1 MTEPNQI
8 DDRPDIESIMS
19 EIRENIQEVPEPEQ
33 PQERKSDDVLSLNL
47 EAVNRSYVLG
57 EGTSEGISGLRDK
70 SARILL
76 GPLIGEINNFHG
88 CVVRALNAI
97 AELLGRIDTSLS
109 GELLDENRRRIKLL
123 SHLSERLADYDN
135 LQIDQRLR
143 QIEDKL
149 KSLEERNGS

>member
-8 DDRPDIESIMS
+8 DDRPDVEFIMS
-19 EIRENIQEVPEPEQ
+19 EIRENIQEVREPEP
-33 PQERKSDDVLSLNL
+33 PQERRGDDVLSLNL
-47 EAVNRSYVLG
+47 KAVNRSYLVG

-70 SARILL
+70 SARILF

-88 CVVRALNAI
+88 CVVRALNAV
-97 AELLGRIDTSLS
+97 AEVLERIDTSLS